1 MIDDE
6 RTINYINRIYS
17 SESEEIFQTVQKL
30 KESGDIFVDEEGMV
44 NVSSFFIK
52 TIVPMMN
59 SKHIKHD
66 TCR

>member
-1 MIDDE
+1 MMDEE

-17 SESEEIFQTVQKL
+17 SESEEIFKTVQKL

-59 SKHIKHD
+59 SKYIKVNI
-66 TCR
+66 